1 MDRKKSI
8 FFICV
13 TLIVLALIYYI
24 FKKFKGRT
32 LPTPSPPAQTDELSI
47 SDLKFTRTLN
57 PDKSNSEISGYTIEY
72 DGGINYVELSEN
84 VAFTISWKNNIGF
97 DNVVTGFKIKHYVKP
112 VNSSAFSIDDANAIF
127 TFTDTVVDNNNSV
140 NIGDYGENTVKI
152 VGRNYVVVGENAFK
166 IEVILKDNTT
176 RELYDGVNIQIALNH
191 HIPVSEEELGATLN
205 MTTPQ
210 SVTYTPVVSSDN
222 MTSIRADIT
231 KVKYDISNSGGV
243 NLHGSQSIYL
253 IPAEPGSVNDSGE
266 RVDAETFFFKYT
278 DGEYLLHDLSKGAWN
293 KDSGRTTG
301 CDDACH
307 TRGDFDNRMYIAFY
321 NSSRIDGNLKV
332 QLRKTDMG
340 YGLGID
346 FISSDANGTLI
357 LSDMASQTGTVSQT
371 EYDNSFWTFNERID
385 NMLFIPGG
393 YTPGTT
399 VCISGDDAFLGDP
412 DYKHGSK
419 NYAGRVTYYKRSGAG
434 VWEPIRHIM
443 SPATGASNRFGSSI
457 SASGDYVVIGETG
470 ANSKKGAV
478 HVFMRAVDGTFI
490 GNDSRGY
497 VEKVQVTL
505 DVGEGTS
512 WDMAGKSVA
521 IVGDTIVV
529 GIPGKDGNRGAI
541 RMYKRFDPTTTNN
554 NTNMNQ
560 WLNHFKNAKFLEG
573 EEAGSYFGASVDI
586 SEDQQQIIVG
596 APNTNSATKN
606 NTGSVH
612 IYKNTRNFTAD
623 VGTINEVTKTTLVG
637 GDVKDSK
644 FGTNVSISGKNG
656 MYDAVVGGWLDN
668 TVFVY
673 KYASSSTGWLNARV
687 SGVRISENDSG
698 MANIVAGVKPDSVS
712 ISGDTIVIGHSAKD
726 GNTGEVTVVKK
737 NGSDGQGPFWNKTKS
752 ISAPIKETGAK
763 FGKSVHTDGNYVI
776 IGEPSRVKTETDSS
790 IKGAFYIT
798 KV

>member
-47 SDLKFTRTLN
+47 SDLKFVRTLN
-57 PDKSNSEISGYTIEY
+57 PDKSNSKSEISGYTIEY
-72 DGGINYVELSEN
+72 AGINYVKLSEN
-84 VAFTISWKNNIGF
+84 VEFTITWKNNIGF
-97 DNVVTGFKIKHYVKP
+97 NGVVKGFKIKHYVQP
-112 VNSSAFSIDDANAIF
+112 VQGEGSHAIWHPFSNDVNNAIF
-127 TFTDTVVDNNNSV
+127 TFTDTVVDNDNSV
-140 NIGDYGENTVKI
+140 NIEDFGENTVKI
-152 VGRNYVVVGENAFK
+152 VSTNYSVIGENAFK
-166 IEVILKDNTT
+166 IEVIKNDETT
-176 RELYDGVNIQIALNH
+176 VEVYDGVSQTSDLSNH
-191 HIPVSEEELGATLN
+191 HIPVSEEELGATLE
-205 MTTPQ
+205 MTAPQ
-210 SVTYTPVVSSDN
+210 SVTYTPVVSSDK
-222 MTSIRADIT
+222 MTSIREVIT
-231 KVKYDISNSGGV
+231 KVKYNITNSGGV
-243 NLHGSQSIYL
+243 NLNGNQAIFL
-253 IPAEPGSVNDSGE
+253 LPATPGSVNNSGV

-293 KDSGRTTG
+293 NQSSRSTG

-307 TRGDFDNRMYIAFY
+307 TRGEKDNRIYIAFY
-321 NSSRIDGNLKV
+321 NSGEIDGNVKT
-332 QLRKTDMG
+332 QLRKTNMG

-371 EYDNSFWTFNERID
+371 EYNNSFWTFNERID
-385 NMLFIPGG
+385 NMLFINTGG
-393 YTPGTT
+393 VYAFGTT
-399 VCISGDDAFLGDP
+399 VCISGDDAFVGDP
-412 DYKHGSK
+412 DYKHGTK
-419 NYAGRVTYYKRSGAG
+419 TYTGRVTYYKRSGAG
-434 VWEPIRHIM
+434 VWEPIRNIM
-443 SPATGASNRFGSSI
+443 SPVPEASNRFGSSI

-470 ANSKKGAV
+470 ANLRKGAV

-529 GIPGKDGNRGAI
+529 GIPGRSSNRGAI
-541 RMYKRFDPTTTNN
+541 RVYKRDTTA
-554 NTNMNQ
+554 TNMNQ
-560 WLNHFKNAKFLEG
+560 WLNNFQNADFIEG
-573 EEAGSYFGASVDI
+573 ELGAGGFGSSVDI

-596 APNTNSATKN
+596 APNTNKDGKN

-612 IYKNTRNFTAD
+612 IYKNTDAF
-623 VGTINEVTKTTLVG
+623 TKTTLAG
-637 GDVKDSK
+637 ADVVDSK

-656 MYDAVVGGWLDN
+656 MYDAVVGGGSN

-673 KYASSSTGWLNARV
+673 KYPSSSAGWLNARV
-687 SGVRISENDSG
+687 YGVSTGDAVNS
-698 MANIVAGVKPDSVS
+698 MANIIVDVAKADSVS

-726 GNTGEVTVVKK
+726 ENTGEVTVVKK

-752 ISAPIKETGAK
+752 IPAPIKEKGAK
-763 FGKSVHTDGNYVI
+763 FGKSVHTDGYYVI
-776 IGEPSRVKTETDSS
+776 IGEPSRVKTETGSS

-798 KV
+798 TV